1 MSDSRQ
7 RRQRPGCTVVVMSKR
22 IATTMTVHAIPA
34 DELEEVRRSG
44 RDVAGH
50 RPVRWPNPAGM
61 PLRCCLRRATP
72 DDDVLLISHAPLGQ
86 PSAWREV
93 GPVFIHAQ
101 PCAGYDDTAGLPVE
115 LGQGPKVL
123 RGYRS
128 DGSLDYDAIRTV
140 DPGED
145 IERPLLE
152 LLGATDVHE
161 VHVRALR
168 EQCFTYLV
176 RRSS

>member
-1 MSDSRQ
+1 
-7 RRQRPGCTVVVMSKR
+7 
-22 IATTMTVHAIPA
+22 MTVHAIPA

-44 RDVAGH
+44 RGVAGH
-50 RPVRWPNPAGM
+50 RPVRWPNPAAM
-61 PLRCCLRRATP
+61 PLRCCLRRATS

-101 PCAGYDDTAGLPVE
+101 PCAGYDETAGLPVE
-115 LGQGPKVL
+115 LRHGPKVL

-145 IERPLLE
+145 IERPLPE
-152 LLGATDVHE
+152 LL
-161 VHVRALR
+161 VRA
-168 EQCFTYLV
+168 
-176 RRSS
+176 